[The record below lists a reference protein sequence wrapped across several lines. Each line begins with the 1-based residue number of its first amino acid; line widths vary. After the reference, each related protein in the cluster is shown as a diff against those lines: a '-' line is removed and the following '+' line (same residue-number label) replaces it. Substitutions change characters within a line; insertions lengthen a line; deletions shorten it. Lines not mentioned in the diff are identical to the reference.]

1 MDAHRFSQISGMDLW
16 DGKARPPAPVE
27 NLCPIP
33 GCSRPLRTFR
43 FTRISLDFSY
53 MFKDFGHWFLV
64 LWRLSSY
71 FTAFHK
77 LPEIPLIFKDFHR
90 FRACMRAADP
100 PPHPSLIFVQNLI
113 WGTGF
118 LIMSVCI
125 FCFSLGASARSEAI
139 RTGTTKTMDEDMPY
153 KHVAMSI
160 LLIETLGTTERVH
173 NSKTSRS
180 IWMLLFC
187 IMLLLL
193 AHHIL

>member
-100 PPHPSLIFVQNLI
+100 PPPVFDFCPKFNLGDGI
-113 WGTGF
+113 SDNVILYF
-118 LIMSVCI
+118 L
-125 FCFSLGASARSEAI
+125 FFTWSLGPI
-139 RTGTTKTMDEDMPY
+139 RGDQNRHNENNGRRHALQTCGHVYFAHWDVGDHGTC
-153 KHVAMSI
+153 S
-160 LLIETLGTTERVH
+160 
-173 NSKTSRS
+173 
-180 IWMLLFC
+180 
-187 IMLLLL
+187 
-193 AHHIL
+193 